1 MEPSEGR
8 KDWLSKDLEDACL
21 EAWSSFVCVL
31 GSVDPGNPSIPAPG
45 STNPKVSL
53 KLFSQISSTLI
64 APRRRRA
71 FAVHTAATE
80 DAPATEADSEEAD
93 SSCEGRRIFM

>member
-1 MEPSEGR
+1 LEQSEGR

-31 GSVDPGNPSIPAPG
+31 GSVDPGNPSIPTPR

-53 KLFSQISSTLI
+53 KLFSQISRSV
-64 APRRRRA
+64 
-71 FAVHTAATE
+71 VHTAATE
-80 DAPATEADSEEAD
+80 EAPATEADSEEAD
-93 SSCEGRRIFM
+93 